1 MITHGCSDQQVRPLV
16 IAVSRQ
22 VWKGESPSTIS
33 GEQMSSRELTQS
45 AQVNS
50 NANGSTFEQG
60 IRDGIFCFSDICLR
74 SPQARTFVCSDNEV
88 GHLSF
93 VSFSSRQNVL
103 TEFWYSHR
111 FSRSRAVSPYY
122 IVSCGEK
129 WDRNEVCYN

>member
-1 MITHGCSDQQVRPLV
+1 MIAL
-16 IAVSRQ
+16 SRQ
-22 VWKGESPSTIS
+22 AWQGESPNAIS

-45 AQVNS
+45 VQVNS

-60 IRDGIFCFSDICLR
+60 IRDGIICPSDFCLR
-74 SPQARTFVCSDNEV
+74 SPQARTFVCSENEV

-111 FSRSRAVSPYY
+111 FSRCCAVSHLF
-122 IVSCGEK
+122 IVGCGKK
-129 WDRNEVCYN
+129 WDRNVVCYN